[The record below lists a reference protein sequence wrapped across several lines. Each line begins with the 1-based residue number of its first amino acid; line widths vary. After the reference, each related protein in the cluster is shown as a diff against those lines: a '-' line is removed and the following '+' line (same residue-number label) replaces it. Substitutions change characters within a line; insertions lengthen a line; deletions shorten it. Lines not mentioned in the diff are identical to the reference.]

1 MLKARKVFGVLGGM
15 GALAS
20 ARFVETLYR
29 RNLSTHEQAQP
40 IVLLRSNPQ
49 LPDRTRALLDGR
61 HEALAEALSA
71 ELEALRDSGADRM
84 VMCCFTAHLVWD
96 ALPPELSARTVSL
109 LDALYRSPGLG
120 DRRRL
125 VICTE
130 ATRQLGLLQGHP
142 LYTPHQENLAFA
154 DGEAQ
159 ATLHRLLYALKL
171 GACSE
176 EVMPALL
183 TLAHDAGAEGFVAAC
198 TEGHL
203 LDAPPEGL
211 DLIDPLRQLADE
223 LPHLLQMSCE

>member
-125 VICTE
+125 VICTGFK
-130 ATRQLGLLQGHP
+130 R
-142 LYTPHQENLAFA
+142 
-154 DGEAQ
+154 
-159 ATLHRLLYALKL
+159 RLLLY
-171 GACSE
+171 
-176 EVMPALL
+176 
-183 TLAHDAGAEGFVAAC
+183 F
-198 TEGHL
+198 
-203 LDAPPEGL
+203 
-211 DLIDPLRQLADE
+211 
-223 LPHLLQMSCE
+223 